1 MMSLVRT
8 TLTLDDDVAERLA
21 QLANETRQP
30 FKVVVNETLR
40 RGLAEQAPSAPPFD
54 YQPHAG
60 HLRAGIDARR
70 LNELAWEL
78 DEERLA
84 AQPGKDDRSRS

>member
-1 MMSLVRT
+1 MMSTVRT

-21 QLANETRQP
+21 QLANEMRLP

-40 RGLAEQAPSAPPFD
+40 RGLADQAPSA
-54 YQPHAG
+54 
-60 HLRAGIDARR
+60 
-70 LNELAWEL
+70 L

-84 AQPGKDDRSRS
+84 AQSGKHDRSGS